1 MDWTDVLPIVQ
12 QFINVKAVG
21 LAVILTQFA
30 KYLLPSPSGER
41 TAELIAGKW
50 YTRAMPFLPLA
61 IGIVYCTLVER
72 TATVMEDSIRG
83 IFTGSTAAY
92 AYRTAKVSI
101 FGA

>member
-21 LAVILTQFA
+21 LAVILTQFV

-72 TATVMEDSIRG
+72 TATAMEDSIRG

-101 FGA
+101 FGG

>member
-21 LAVILTQFA
+21 LAVILTQFL

-41 TAELIAGKW
+41 TAEIIAGKW
-50 YTRAMPFLPLA
+50 YSRAMPFFPLL
-61 IGIVYCTLVER
+61 IGIVYCTLIER